1 MSDQLERGMQSYSSF
16 RSTLES
22 QNSTVIGLY
31 NKVTTL
37 TLLPFLSQVCA
48 YLSQIRE
55 ILDVFYYF
63 CHFPLVPLATPRGL
77 RKTVAH
83 ILRCFVTCTIL
94 VQLILYVMLGVTL
107 HLASQ
112 VHAVAQNTRSITLA
126 VCTLPVPFKNAFCTG
141 IGDEPLPPLNP
152 DVDPSQWWYPF
163 LINES
168 IHGPAVDF
176 AVRKAANSTSVV
188 LALVRAS
195 DLTQRHGLSD
205 KLNDFL
211 QRAWASEL
219 SSGSHIA
226 LVKTVIDE

>member
-1 MSDQLERGMQSYSSF
+1 MSDQLERGMHSHPSF

-22 QNSTVIGLY
+22 QNATVIDLY
-31 NKVTTL
+31 KATTL
-37 TLLPFLSQVCA
+37 TLSPFLSQVCA
-48 YLSQIRE
+48 FLSRTRE
-55 ILDVFYYF
+55 IFEVFYHF
-63 CHFPLVPLATPRGL
+63 CRFPLVPLAAPRGL
-77 RKTVAH
+77 RKTVARV
-83 ILRCFVTCTIL
+83 LRCFVTCTIL
-94 VQLILYVMLGVTL
+94 VQLILYVMLGVTS

-112 VHAVAQNTRSITLA
+112 VHAMAQNTWSITLA
-126 VCTLPVPFKNAFCTG
+126 VCTLPVPFKNVFCTG
-141 IGDEPLPPLNP
+141 ISNELHYPLNP
-152 DVDPSQWWYPF
+152 DVDHSQSWYPF

-176 AVRKAANSTSVV
+176 AVRKAAIATSAV
-188 LALVRAS
+188 LALVHAS

-211 QRAWASEL
+211 QCAWASEL